1 MGKRVLQL
9 VRRAIDEAT
18 LGVNDLADAIGYDR
32 TTLQRWRDGS
42 RRPTAAALRA
52 LGRVL
57 RQRGR
62 RLVELAD
69 RLEAE
74 AKERS

>member
-1 MGKRVLQL
+1 LQL

-18 LGVNDLADAIGYDR
+18 LGVADLAESIGYDR
-32 TTLQRWRDGS
+32 TTLARWRDGS
-42 RRPTAAALRA
+42 RWPTGAALRA

-57 RQRGR
+57 RRRGR
-62 RLVELAD
+62 RLLELAD

-74 AKERS
+74 AEKEERS